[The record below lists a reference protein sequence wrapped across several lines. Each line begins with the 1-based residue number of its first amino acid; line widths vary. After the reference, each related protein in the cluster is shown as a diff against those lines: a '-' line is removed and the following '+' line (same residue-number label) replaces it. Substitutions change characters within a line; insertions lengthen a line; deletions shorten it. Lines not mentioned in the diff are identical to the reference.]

1 MIVYTSAAT
10 VSLPVDSALTLESLS
25 LNTYSSALNIVVS
38 AVGFMKIAV
47 ELADDVNLIRSLQL
61 FLQFVEIFTCV
72 VLVLL
77 V

>member
-1 MIVYTSAAT
+1 MIVYASAAT
-10 VSLPVDSALTLESLS
+10 VSLPVDSALILESLS